1 MVKVEMKIALAW
13 RLLYP
18 LPLVLVTS
26 MSEEG
31 KPNIIPLAWSMPV
44 SFKPPLVAIGVAGK
58 RFSHELI
65 EGSGEFVVN
74 IPPRKLLNQV
84 LFCGSTSGRSVD
96 KFKETGLTPLPSKKV
111 RPPRIRECFVHLECK
126 LVEKFQPGDHTVFV
140 GEVVASSVDE
150 GAFDE
155 KSVPNLE
162 RVKPL
167 FEVGGNY
174 YATTGK
180 RFRAK

>member
-1 MVKVEMKIALAW
+1 MVKVEIEPASAW

-18 LPLVLVTS
+18 LPVVLVTS
-26 MSEEG
+26 MSKEG
-31 KPNIIPLAWSMPV
+31 KPDIIPLAWSMPV

-74 IPPRKLLNQV
+74 IPPHKLLDQV

-96 KFKETGLTPLPSKKV
+96 KFKETDLMPLPSKKV
-111 RPPRIRECFVHLECK
+111 RPPRIKECVAHLECK

-140 GEVVASSVDE
+140 GEVVASSADE
-150 GAFDE
+150 DVFDE
-155 KSVPNLE
+155 KSVPNLK

-174 YATTGK
+174 YATTGE